1 MDNVLSK
8 LQEVYDFEYVS
19 YDFDVDRDKFVGFD
33 ENEKLPIIEF
43 VSNNNDVLVKINGEH
58 SKKEI
63 ENILVDLGVELKW
76 KK

>member
-19 YDFDVDRDKFVGFD
+19 YDLDVDMDKFVGFD

-43 VSNNNDVLVKINGEH
+43 VSDNNDVLVKINGEH

-63 ENILVDLGVELKW
+63 ENILVDLGVELK
-76 KK
+76 

>member
-19 YDFDVDRDKFVGFD
+19 YDFDVDMDKFVGFD

-43 VSNNNDVLVKINGEH
+43 VSDNNDVLVKINGEH

-63 ENILVDLGVELKW
+63 ENILVDLGVELK
-76 KK
+76 